1 MRHLC
6 ILGST
11 GSIGES
17 TLDVVRQHPH
27 HFSIASLTANT
38 QIEKLAL
45 QCIEFRPSIAVVS
58 TLDLANKLRSLIGST
73 KTTVLY
79 GPDGL
84 LEAVRLSQV
93 DTIMAAIVGA
103 AGLLSTLEAAK
114 LGKRILLANKEALV
128 MSGELMINLVR
139 KTGAELLPID
149 SEHNAIFQ
157 CLPQKEIGKDSTQ
170 QHLAVKELLLTASG
184 GPFLHRDLSSFQE
197 ITPSEACK
205 HPNWAMGRK
214 ISVDSATMM
223 NKGLELIEAMWLF
236 DTPPEKIKVVIH
248 PQSIIHSMV
257 RYIDGSIIA
266 QMGAPDMRTPIAYG
280 LGWPNRISSG
290 VQELDFEMLSNL
302 TFHALDNQRF
312 PLLKLARLVA
322 GQGGTAPTIMNAANE
337 IAVAAFLNLQ
347 IKFTHINEVVDFVL
361 NTIEISNVE
370 NLETILETDK
380 MVRDFTSKYIQRT
393 Y

>member
-11 GSIGES
+11 GSIGEN
-17 TLDVVRQHPH
+17 TLDVVRQHPD
-27 HFSIASLTANT
+27 HFCIASLTANT

-45 QCIEFRPSIAVVS
+45 QCIEFKPSIAVVS

-73 KTTVLY
+73 KTTVLH

-128 MSGELMINLVR
+128 MSGELMINLVQ

-184 GPFLHRDLSSFQE
+184 GPFLHRDLSSFQD

-290 VQELDFEMLSNL
+290 VRELDFEMLSNL

-380 MVRDFTSKYIQRT
+380 IVRDFTSQYIQRT